1 MSDTEAATI
10 WKLSEPYN
18 TPGIPTLVQLDVV
31 HTTPATI
38 VVRDQVDGHR
48 TRRYAEHGLVTILNG
63 ATAIRAGKVVRP
75 YAYGMTYYGATQ
87 ELVLQD
93 WWLRLVTHR
102 DNLQAQLALN
112 TQQMNMAR
120 QLIAGAGYPHL
131 VDNG

>member
-38 VVRDQVDGHR
+38 VVR
-48 TRRYAEHGLVTILNG
+48 G